1 MLNRY
6 LKILVA
12 DDDPEDLELIGE
24 HILLV
29 DPGVKLDKFMDGLS
43 AYEHLLTQPDD
54 ELPSLIVLDYNMP
67 GLTGSELLSSLNT
80 ANRYR
85 AIPKVILS
93 TSNTSKFIDECLHNG
108 ATEYIVKPGSM
119 KEIHHLAQ
127 KLVSLAA
134 KSH

>member
-1 MLNRY
+1 MAFLPTSIY
-6 LKILVA
+6 L
-12 DDDPEDLELIGE
+12 
-24 HILLV
+24 
-29 DPGVKLDKFMDGLS
+29 
-43 AYEHLLTQPDD
+43 QPDD

-67 GLTGSELLSSLNT
+67 GLTGSELLSSLKT

-85 AIPKVILS
+85 NIPKVILS
-93 TSNTSKFIDECLHNG
+93 TSNTSIFIDECLRNG

-119 KEIHHLAQ
+119 KEIHLLAQ